1 MKVVTIHELNLWIMK
16 EAIGSRI
23 GTRDPPLFSPEGA
36 FMIYK
41 IRARQSKTEASIR
54 ETVSKVGATLRDEF
68 GIPDASGDHL
78 TLEDAGKVA
87 EDMGFPGLVTPAKPD
102 PVDSHPQP
110 ANGCKGKTERET
122 AQQKRKRRL
131 RQWLDEQGIPEDRR
145 HPLELFTLRDIYNA
159 LSDFPEFHSDHGAGL
174 PIEFST
180 FDRKFWQQQ
189 DIAKLPDL
197 GRKGDY

>member
-145 HPLELFTLRDIYNA
+145 HPLELFTLREIYTA
-159 LSDFPEFHSDHGAGL
+159 LLNFPEFRSDHGAGL

-189 DIAKLPDL
+189 DIAKFPDL

>member
-54 ETVSKVGATLRDEF
+54 ETVSKVGAPLRDEF

-102 PVDSHPQP
+102 SDDPQP
-110 ANGCKGKTERET
+110 AYGGEGKAKKET
-122 AQQKRKRRL
+122 AQQKREKRL
-131 RQWLDEQGIPEDRR
+131 KQWLDEQGIPEDRR

-159 LSDFPEFHSDHGAGL
+159 LFDFPEFRSDHGAGL

>member
-23 GTRDPPLFSPEGA
+23 GTRDPHVFSPEGA

-102 PVDSHPQP
+102 SDDPQP
-110 ANGCKGKTERET
+110 AYGGEGKAKKET
-122 AQQKRKRRL
+122 AQQKREKRL
-131 RQWLDEQGIPEDRR
+131 KQWLDEQGIPEDRR

-159 LSDFPEFHSDHGAGL
+159 LFDFPEFRSDHGAGL